1 MSVRVVTDKYAK
13 LIFNTLVVVVSS
25 ILLNS
30 RAMSGNERYM
40 KQLVICHNLSYLEL
54 HFENAFR
61 V

>member
-1 MSVRVVTDKYAK
+1 MRVRVTDKYAK
-13 LIFNTLVVVVSS
+13 LIFNTRVVVVSS

-54 HFENAFR
+54 HC
-61 V
+61 